1 MSEFKPGDVVM
12 LRCGGPMMVVARL
25 DEPRPTPPANAGWG
39 DGDLDPYR
47 PGHVFVCWTVQGAS
61 RWERYPAA
69 ALRLADAD
77 EATEAAPKPRLVKG
91 GR

>member
-1 MSEFKPGDVVM
+1 MSEFKLGERADAARERRLG
-12 LRCGGPMMVVARL
+12 LRRLGPIS
-25 DEPRPTPPANAGWG
+25 AG
-39 DGDLDPYR
+39 R
-47 PGHVFVCWTVQGAS
+47 GHVFLCWTVQGAS

>member
-39 DGDLDPYR
+39 YGDLDPYR
-47 PGHVFVCWTVQGAS
+47 PGPCVRLLDGAGRVAMGALPGRGATV
-61 RWERYPAA
+61 
-69 ALRLADAD
+69 
-77 EATEAAPKPRLVKG
+77 
-91 GR
+91 GRC

>member
-39 DGDLDPYR
+39 YGDLDPYR
-47 PGHVFVCWTVQGAS
+47 PAGAMCS
-61 RWERYPAA
+61 FAGRCRARRDGSATRPRRYGWPM
-69 ALRLADAD
+69 LMRL
-77 EATEAAPKPRLVKG
+77 PRLRQSRG
-91 GR
+91 G